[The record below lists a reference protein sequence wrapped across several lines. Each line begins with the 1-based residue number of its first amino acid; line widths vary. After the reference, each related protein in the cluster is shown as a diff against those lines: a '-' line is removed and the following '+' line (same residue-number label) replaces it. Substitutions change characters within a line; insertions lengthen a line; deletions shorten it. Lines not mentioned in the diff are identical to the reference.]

1 MAEVFRRIPWK
12 KAWKRASLF
21 IFLIVMLSCSAD
33 IDSMVLFQAD
43 PGIQNIPPNVEL
55 EQIVGRAPP
64 AQFSRLQYENH
75 LLDKITG
82 KTSLPYTSSVNLKA
96 QDRQIAVTKTE
107 YFISQPDGSFSKQV
121 TDVDVGVPGIISFVY
136 LTTKQSP
143 PRQIQFRKVA
153 RRLEEVTG
161 RLFPLDNGS
170 LLSFNIVFAYQ
181 VTRGSKTKPAQD
193 LVWSYRFQKIGH
205 YEGYTLPDRTV
216 SGKIYIIARRVIDPE
231 GGIDN
236 TLIHF
241 AESIGAAIKTVRQGE
256 EFIEETRLVSMET
269 SLTDP

>member
-1 MAEVFRRIPWK
+1 MSSTLGK
-12 KAWKRASLF
+12 YKRVSSLA
-21 IFLIVMLSCSAD
+21 IVMLVLSCSAD
-33 IDSMVLFQAD
+33 IDSTILFQGD
-43 PGIQNIPPNVEL
+43 PGIQDLPT
-55 EQIVGRAPP
+55 IVDIERIAGGAPS
-64 AQFSRLQYENH
+64 AQFTRLHYENH
-75 LLDKITG
+75 FLDKASGRTN
-82 KTSLPYTSSVNLKA
+82 LPWTCSVTLKA
-96 QDRQIAVTKTE
+96 HDRQIAVTKTE

-153 RRLEEVTG
+153 RRLEKVNG

-170 LLSFNIVFAYQ
+170 LLSFSVVFAYQ
-181 VTRGSKTKPAQD
+181 VTRSSKTKSAQE
-193 LVWSYRFQKIGH
+193 LVWSYQFQKIGH
-205 YEGYTLPDRTV
+205 YEGYTLQGQRVP
-216 SGKIYIIARRVIDPE
+216 GKIYIIARQVLDPE
-231 GGIDN
+231 GGLDN

-241 AESIGAAIKTVRQGE
+241 AESIGAVIKTVRQGK